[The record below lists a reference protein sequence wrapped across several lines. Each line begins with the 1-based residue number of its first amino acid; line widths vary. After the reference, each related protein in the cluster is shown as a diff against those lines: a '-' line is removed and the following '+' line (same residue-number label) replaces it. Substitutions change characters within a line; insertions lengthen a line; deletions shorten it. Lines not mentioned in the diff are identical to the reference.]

1 MWGARS
7 GVVEDSRL
15 RNVMVCRLL
24 EGITVFW
31 NDAAPLSGTLEIFNI
46 SKLYLA

>member
-1 MWGARS
+1 MW
-7 GVVEDSRL
+7 
-15 RNVMVCRLL
+15 NVTLCRLL

-31 NDAAPLSGTLEIFNI
+31 NDANYWRNDAAPLSGTLGIFKV